1 MQKERTEEITDKESD
16 REPNIESNKETSQ
29 RHHVYRL
36 APCPA
41 YDVEGMESW
50 LCDMAQKGLF
60 LIKDGFFAGV
70 AAFEYGISCKA
81 RYRLE
86 AAQKNTSMW
95 AEDGGEPDQEQVD
108 LGKKYAWDY
117 VAKRGDFYIYR
128 TFEPGTRELNTDPE
142 VQALALNEVKKRR
155 TSHAVLVM
163 VEGLVILSPMNR
175 NSGLLLAVI
184 QMRTWFFL
192 LILLFVLW
200 MLAGSLIELVSFGRL
215 QKKLRESGGLT
226 SGKNWR
232 SGAAYYHGKKF
243 LRFVLGI
250 ALVCILLHKW
260 SDSVMNVG
268 KVPLDSYAGVIPFA
282 TIRDFA
288 DGEGYYRMT
297 MQRIS
302 ESFNTVEE
310 WSDWLAPQC
319 IEYNEHAQIT
329 MPDGRI
335 LEGGLYVEYYE
346 TVNET
351 IARWLAEECYRIDK
365 RQKSYEAMEA
375 PALNVEF
382 AAAYRN
388 RVHVPTILIQDGN
401 IVIRAFFYQTSSN
414 YTVAFEEWVGKIADI
429 KR

>member
-1 MQKERTEEITDKESD
+1 MQTERTAENTDKET
-16 REPNIESNKETSQ
+16 PPK
-29 RHHVYRL
+29 HHVYRL

-60 LIKDGFFAGV
+60 LTKDGFFAGV
-70 AAFEYGISCKA
+70 AVFEYGIPCKA

-86 AAQKNTSMW
+86 AAQKSTSMW

-155 TSHAVLVM
+155 TSQALLVM
-163 VEGLVILSPMNR
+163 VEGLVILLTMNR
-175 NSGLLLAVI
+175 NSGLLLSVI
-184 QMRTWFFL
+184 HMGTWFFL

-200 MLAGSLIELVSFGRL
+200 MLAGSLIELFSLGRL
-215 QKKLRESGGLT
+215 QKKLREGSVLT

-243 LRFVLGI
+243 LGFVLGI
-250 ALVCILLHKW
+250 ALVCVLLHKW
-260 SDSVMNVG
+260 SDSVMDVG
-268 KVPLDSYAGVIPFA
+268 KEPLESYAGEIPFA

-288 DGEGYYRMT
+288 GGEGYYRMT
-297 MQRIS
+297 MQGLS
-302 ESFNTVEE
+302 ASFNSVEE
-310 WSDWLAPQC
+310 WTDWLAPRC
-319 IEYNEHAQIT
+319 IEYHEHAQIT

-335 LEGGLYVEYYE
+335 LDGGLYVEYYE
-346 TVNET
+346 TINET
-351 IARWLAEECYRIDK
+351 VARWLAKECYLIDK
-365 RQKSYEAMEA
+365 RQKGYEAMEA

-382 AAAYRN
+382 AAAYQN
-388 RVHVPTILIQDGN
+388 IVHFPTILIQNGN
-401 IVIRAFFYQTSSN
+401 IVIRAYFYQTFA
-414 YTVAFEEWVGKIADI
+414 YDDTVSKYYNVEFEEWAGKIADI
-429 KR
+429 NR